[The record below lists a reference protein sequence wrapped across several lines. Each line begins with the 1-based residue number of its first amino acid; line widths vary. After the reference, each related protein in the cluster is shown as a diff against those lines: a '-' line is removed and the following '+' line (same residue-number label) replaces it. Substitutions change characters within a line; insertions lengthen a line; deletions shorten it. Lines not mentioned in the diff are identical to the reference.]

1 MWSDPIVD
9 DVRKNGT
16 AWTAQFNGDVQAM
29 FEELRRLE
37 REAGVK
43 SVTLPHRKPE
53 TVRTSIVPLTPTP
66 PVDHPHQAT

>member
-53 TVRTSIVPLTPTP
+53 KVRTLIVPVTPTP
-66 PVDHPHQAT
+66 PVDHPHQTT

>member
-9 DVRKNGT
+9 EVRKHAT

-43 SVTLPHRKPE
+43 SVTLPHRMPE
-53 TVRTSIVPLTPTP
+53 AVRPPIAPLAPTPT
-66 PVDHPHQAT
+66 VDHPHQAT